1 MSSKKVTLKYTSSSR
16 EVGPLLEIW
25 LSQGI
30 VLNCLNCFIFAHLIR
45 ESEISWLQSAFR
57 MSRVEHF
64 FLHIPKP
71 FLFLH
76 ILDYPFVSFGQWVDE
91 FLNCWVLCV
100 LGWLAP
106 CWLDHQSG
114 EWIRAGALIPT
125 GKKTLSM
132 KSSLNESR
140 LNLHPYPWFKKQNLL
155 SVSHLPENKQWF
167 SLGPDPTGPPVKQS
181 HHL

>member
-1 MSSKKVTLKYTSSSR
+1 M
-16 EVGPLLEIW
+16 
-25 LSQGI
+25 
-30 VLNCLNCFIFAHLIR
+30 
-45 ESEISWLQSAFR
+45 
-57 MSRVEHF
+57 
-64 FLHIPKP
+64 
-71 FLFLH
+71 
-76 ILDYPFVSFGQWVDE
+76 SFGQWVDE

-167 SLGPDPTGPPVKQS
+167 SLGPDPTGPPCEAKSPSLDTAFRGSFWVQVCWVWPRVGGSEKKGTSPLMPICWAPAACPVLHTWCSKLLHWSQDWHGDQLYYPAVKRKRCM
-181 HHL
+181 